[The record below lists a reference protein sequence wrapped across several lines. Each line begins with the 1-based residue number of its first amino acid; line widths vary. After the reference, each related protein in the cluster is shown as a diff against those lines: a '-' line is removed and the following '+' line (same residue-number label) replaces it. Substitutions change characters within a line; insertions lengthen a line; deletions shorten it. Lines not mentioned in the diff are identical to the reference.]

1 MPRNADTPDLVVPR
15 TTPSLSRTT
24 GCCVISLM
32 RFSVA
37 TLLGSVANC
46 LLAPFI
52 CQGRYRPA
60 AEPPQ
65 GLEKAHMAAR
75 HTGTPLQRQLA
86 GTATARPTALDA
98 FRLARR
104 AFLAGARVDMQAL
117 ARALNG
123 DRATVYR
130 WVGSREQLLAEILW
144 SLIDPTIVNLRKTHC
159 HAGQPAVPGQSPAA
173 AVITGTVRAV
183 IANPGMQRFLDRE
196 GDLALRLLT
205 TKASDFE
212 ARLVALITDLVIEE
226 TSASRLTA
234 AVPVDDLPY
243 VLVRIMESYI
253 YLGLITGEHP
263 DPDRA
268 ARVINALLPG

>member
-1 MPRNADTPDLVVPR
+1 
-15 TTPSLSRTT
+15 
-24 GCCVISLM
+24 
-32 RFSVA
+32 
-37 TLLGSVANC
+37 
-46 LLAPFI
+46 
-52 CQGRYRPA
+52 
-60 AEPPQ
+60 
-65 GLEKAHMAAR
+65 MAAR
-75 HTGTPLQRQLA
+75 HAGTPLQRQLA

-104 AFLAGARVDMQAL
+104 TFLVGARVDMQAL
-117 ARALNG
+117 ARTLNV

-144 SLIDPTIVNLRKTHC
+144 SLIEPTIANLRKTHC
-159 HAGQPAVPGQSPAA
+159 HPGQPTVPGQSAAA
-173 AVITGTVRAV
+173 AVITDTVRAV
-183 IANPGMQRFLDRE
+183 IANPGMQHFLDRE

-212 ARLVALITDLVIEE
+212 ARLVALIADLVSEE
-226 TSASRLTA
+226 TSAGHLTA
-234 AVPVDDLPY
+234 TVPVDDLPY

-253 YLGLITGEHP
+253 YLGLITGEYP

>member
-1 MPRNADTPDLVVPR
+1 
-15 TTPSLSRTT
+15 
-24 GCCVISLM
+24 
-32 RFSVA
+32 
-37 TLLGSVANC
+37 
-46 LLAPFI
+46 
-52 CQGRYRPA
+52 
-60 AEPPQ
+60 
-65 GLEKAHMAAR
+65 MAAR
-75 HTGTPLQRQLA
+75 HAGTPLQRQLA
-86 GTATARPTALDA
+86 GSATARPTALDA

-104 AFLAGARVDMQAL
+104 TFLVGARVDMQAL
-117 ARALNG
+117 ARTLNV

-144 SLIDPTIVNLRKTHC
+144 SLIEPTIANLRKMHC
-159 HAGQPAVPGQSPAA
+159 HPGQPTVPGQSAAA
-173 AVITGTVRAV
+173 AVITDTVRAV
-183 IANPGMQRFLDRE
+183 IANPGMQHFLDRE

-212 ARLVALITDLVIEE
+212 ARLVALIADLVSEE
-226 TSASRLTA
+226 ASAGRLTA

>member
-1 MPRNADTPDLVVPR
+1 
-15 TTPSLSRTT
+15 
-24 GCCVISLM
+24 
-32 RFSVA
+32 
-37 TLLGSVANC
+37 
-46 LLAPFI
+46 
-52 CQGRYRPA
+52 
-60 AEPPQ
+60 
-65 GLEKAHMAAR
+65 MAAR
-75 HTGTPLQRQLA
+75 HIGTPLQRQLA
-86 GTATARPTALDA
+86 GTTTVRPTALDA

-104 AFLAGARVDMQAL
+104 TFIVGGRVDMQVL
-117 ARALNG
+117 ARALNV

-144 SLIDPTIVNLRKTHC
+144 SLIDPTIANLRKTHC
-159 HAGQPAVPGQSPAA
+159 RAGQPAVPGHSPAA

-212 ARLVALITDLVIEE
+212 TRLIGLIGEFIREE
-226 TSASRLTA
+226 AESGRLTA
-234 AVPVDDLPY
+234 AVPLDDLPY

-268 ARVINALLPG
+268 ARVINALLPGPAVD